1 MSKKRGRKPPTLEE
15 QYQQYERQYDNNLKH
30 FKSKWDFE
38 LDEKLSLEEF
48 KTQYSIWSSEHSDVL
63 QRNKIRNF
71 TTMSIRMGDQKRIT
85 QLYNALEKMDEN
97 GKPSK
102 RNKYGL
108 KERRKALYTS
118 EGYEALRAQIS
129 GRYYDLKE
137 KWENGEIDQG
147 TYLTFSKWFSHTYF
161 GSD

>member
-1 MSKKRGRKPPTLEE
+1 
-15 QYQQYERQYDNNLKH
+15 
-30 FKSKWDFE
+30 
-38 LDEKLSLEEF
+38 
-48 KTQYSIWSSEHSDVL
+48 
-63 QRNKIRNF
+63 
-71 TTMSIRMGDQKRIT
+71 MSIRMGDQKRIT

-161 GSD
+161 GSE